1 MHRRPARAE
10 GNLDQHASSLL
21 PARANDLLGAAR
33 VRRLK
38 SVALSHPKRGDA
50 CRIGGTALAR
60 PSTARRSW
68 RLARRGSMGVA
79 PRDGTISRL
88 GDRAEKYAVLLV
100 LSPVDL
106 LLLKLGEAIADNTDE
121 TSRGQFD
128 VRSVAALFRTSDAK
142 QTFRSH
148 VTRRA
153 CALCLVAATANPMA
167 RRRGSGS
174 VRSYFSACKRLGNM
188 GTEISCGSFSHRNLQ
203 PICRFCSQ

>member
-21 PARANDLLGAAR
+21 PARANDLLGAAQ

-60 PSTARRSW
+60 ASTARRSW
-68 RLARRGSMGVA
+68 RLARRGSVGVA
-79 PRDGTISRL
+79 PRDGAVSRL

-128 VRSVAALFRTSDAK
+128 VRS
-142 QTFRSH
+142 
-148 VTRRA
+148 
-153 CALCLVAATANPMA
+153 AATARINGFDRLVVPAGKSGA
-167 RRRGSGS
+167 RCIFCGCILRDFIVSG
-174 VRSYFSACKRLGNM
+174 A
-188 GTEISCGSFSHRNLQ
+188 
-203 PICRFCSQ
+203 RFF

>member
-1 MHRRPARAE
+1 MHRRAARAE

-21 PARANDLLGAAR
+21 PAGANDLLGAAQ
-33 VRRLK
+33 VRRYK
-38 SVALSHPKRGDA
+38 SVALSHPERGDA

-60 PSTARRSW
+60 ASTARRSW
-68 RLARRGSMGVA
+68 CLARLGIVGVA
-79 PRDGTISRL
+79 SRDGPVSRL

-106 LLLKLGEAIADNTDE
+106 LVLKLGKAFADKTDE

-128 VRSVAALFRTSDAK
+128 VWSVAALFCTGDAK
-142 QTFRSH
+142 QTFCSY

-167 RRRGSGS
+167 RRSGSGS
-174 VRSYFSACKRLGNM
+174 VRSYFSACKRLDNL
-188 GTEISCGSFSHRNLQ
+188 GTEISCARDWS
-203 PICRFCSQ
+203 

>member
-1 MHRRPARAE
+1 MHRRPARTE

-21 PARANDLLGAAR
+21 PARANDFLGAAQ

-38 SVALSHPKRGDA
+38 SVALSHPERVDA
-50 CRIGGTALAR
+50 RRIGGIALAR
-60 PSTARRSW
+60 PSTTRRSR

-100 LSPVDL
+100 LSSVDL
-106 LLLKLGEAIADNTDE
+106 LLLKLGKAIADNPDE
-121 TSRGQFD
+121 TNRGQFG
-128 VRSVAALFRTSDAK
+128 VRSVAALFRASDAK

-148 VTRRA
+148 VTGRA

-167 RRRGSGS
+167 RRRGAGS
-174 VRSYFSACKRLGNM
+174 VRSCFSACKRLGHM
-188 GTEISCGSFSHRNLQ
+188 GTEISRGRGRSGLGAELA
-203 PICRFCSQ
+203 

>member
-68 RLARRGSMGVA
+68 RLAGRGIVGVA
-79 PRDGTISRL
+79 SRDGAVSRL

-106 LLLKLGEAIADNTDE
+106 LLLKLGKAIADNTDE

-128 VRSVAALFRTSDAK
+128 VRSVAALFRASDAK

-148 VTRRA
+148 VTRRP

-174 VRSYFSACKRLGNM
+174 VRSYFSACKRLDNL
-188 GTEISCGSFSHRNLQ
+188 GTEISCARGWSRLGAELA
-203 PICRFCSQ
+203 